1 MKSILITG
9 GACAGKTTSLEV
21 IKRYLREKGY
31 RVIIIKEV
39 PTDLISRGISYNKIG
54 KIEFLELVIQAQI
67 NNEIECFEK
76 YNNEEKT
83 IAIFDGSPI
92 DCLKFISKEELE
104 VILKKHDLDMDKI
117 AGRYDTIIFLQ
128 TIAKKYPELYSNEN
142 NNARLTDINLAIER
156 NDRLEKYY
164 TKLKK
169 VSFIE
174 CENDINIKNNN
185 IKIIIEEILKNNCN
199 NLKQ

>member
-1 MKSILITG
+1 MNILITG
-9 GACAGKTTSLEV
+9 GACAGKTTSIEV
-21 IKRYLREKGY
+21 IDSYLREKGY
-31 RVIIIKEV
+31 RVVVIDEV
-39 PTDLISRGISYNKIG
+39 PTDLINKGIFYNKIG
-54 KIEFLELVIQAQI
+54 KIEFLELIIKTQI

-76 YNNEEKT
+76 YNNEENT
-83 IAIFDGSPI
+83 IVIFDGSPI
-92 DCLKFISKEELE
+92 DCLKFISEDELE

-117 AGRYDTIIFLQ
+117 ANRYDAIIFLQ

-156 NDRLEKYY
+156 NDKLEKYY
-164 TKLKK
+164 NKLEK

-185 IKIIIEEILKNNCN
+185 IKTIIEEILR
-199 NLKQ
+199 KQS

>member
-1 MKSILITG
+1 MKNILITG

-21 IKRYLREKGY
+21 IDSYLREKGY
-31 RVIIIKEV
+31 KVIIIDEV
-39 PTDLISRGISYNKIG
+39 PTDLINKGISYNKIG
-54 KIEFLELVIQAQI
+54 KIEFIELVIKIQI

-83 IAIFDGSPI
+83 IVIFDGSPL
-92 DCLKFISKEELE
+92 DCLKFISEDELE
-104 VILKKHDLDMDKI
+104 VILKKHDLDMNKI
-117 AGRYDTIIFLQ
+117 VNRYDAIIFLQ

-156 NDRLEKYY
+156 NDKLEKYY
-164 TKLKK
+164 NKLEK
-169 VSFIE
+169 VSCIE

-185 IKIIIEEILKNNCN
+185 IKKIIEEMLR
-199 NLKQ
+199 KQ

>member
-1 MKSILITG
+1 MKNILITG

-21 IKRYLREKGY
+21 IDSYLREKGY
-31 RVIIIKEV
+31 RVIIIDEV
-39 PTDLISRGISYNKIG
+39 PTYLINKGISYNKIG
-54 KIEFLELVIQAQI
+54 KIEFLELVIKTQI

-83 IAIFDGSPI
+83 IVIFDGSPI
-92 DCLKFISKEELE
+92 DCLKFISEDELE
-104 VILKKHDLDMDKI
+104 FILKKYDLDMDKI
-117 AGRYDTIIFLQ
+117 ANRYDAIIFLQ

-156 NDRLEKYY
+156 NDKLEKYY
-164 TKLKK
+164 NKIEK

-185 IKIIIEEILKNNCN
+185 IKTVIEEILE
-199 NLKQ
+199 KQ

>member
-1 MKSILITG
+1 MKNILITG

-21 IKRYLREKGY
+21 IDSYLREKGY
-31 RVIIIKEV
+31 RVIIIDEV
-39 PTDLISRGISYNKIG
+39 PTDLINKGISYNKIG
-54 KIEFLELVIQAQI
+54 KIEFLELVIKTQI

-83 IAIFDGSPI
+83 IVIFDGSPI
-92 DCLKFISKEELE
+92 DCLKFISEDELE
-104 VILKKHDLDMDKI
+104 VILKKHDLEMDKI
-117 AGRYDTIIFLQ
+117 ANRYDAIIFLQ

-156 NDRLEKYY
+156 NDKLEKYY
-164 TKLKK
+164 NKLEK

-185 IKIIIEEILKNNCN
+185 IKTIIEEILR
-199 NLKQ
+199 KQS